1 MRAVSHSARWTEV
14 RSIGGALAGISRS
27 DRFEEKGMAMSESLS
42 TLIVMLFQDKP
53 GEGSAVGDGV
63 SAPFGRHLLD
73 PAREGQI
80 ELVGRLEHLRS
91 FALPIPVSRRP
102 AVVKGGIDRDLGDK
116 EWGQSERES
125 RPADTMPGF
134 GGADDGVS
142 EFGWPMSRLLEPVF
156 PEHGADVLQ
165 SRGSPSWDEEAR
177 VRWPRE
183 TLAHP
188 AFENSPYTLP
198 ASVSVG
204 KGQQS
209 TQVAAGDISPGQIV
223 TTISR
228 PGLAEVV
235 DPRWV
240 PMRGTGQDGGLSAN
254 WPRLVAHAA
263 AETNRF
269 SLALEEDGRR
279 RMPSDPVAP
288 VPTTD
293 GLSGAL
299 GSVWP
304 PNLATPGAVLPGGD
318 DPGEVGGSS
327 GFSAVPPPAMKRQP
341 ATNSDWSS
349 GTSFADAAARLQGHG
364 RVPRI
369 EGNDVGT
376 TRSADGQM
384 AAAVQVNGGVSM
396 DGRRLGQVSLTSQV
410 RHASLP
416 PAGQSRVNTRS
427 AALFPGTRIPQ

>member
-1 MRAVSHSARWTEV
+1 
-14 RSIGGALAGISRS
+14 
-27 DRFEEKGMAMSESLS
+27 MAMSESLT
-42 TLIVMLFQDKP
+42 TLIAMLFHDNSM
-53 GEGSAVGDGV
+53 ESSTVGRGV
-63 SAPFGRHLLD
+63 PPPVGRHLLD
-73 PAREGQI
+73 PSREGQI
-80 ELVGRLEHLRS
+80 ELVGRLEHWPSL
-91 FALPIPVSRRP
+91 ALPIPIPRRP
-102 AVVKGGIDRDLGDK
+102 ALVKGRVDQAGGDT
-116 EWGQSERES
+116 EWRQPERGS
-125 RPADTMPGF
+125 RPADTMPGLE
-134 GGADDGVS
+134 GSGNGVS
-142 EFGWPMSRLLEPVF
+142 EFGSPMSRLLEPVF
-156 PEHGADVLQ
+156 AEPGAEVLQ
-165 SRGSPSWDEEAR
+165 RRGSSSSDEEVR
-177 VRWPRE
+177 FRWPKE
-183 TLAHP
+183 TLAYL
-188 AFENSPYTLP
+188 AFESRPPSLP
-198 ASVSVG
+198 ALVPVG
-204 KGQQS
+204 MSQPS
-209 TQVAAGDISPGQIV
+209 TQVVAGEVPPEQIL
-223 TTISR
+223 TTFAS
-228 PGLAEVV
+228 PGLAGVL
-235 DPRWV
+235 DQRWL
-240 PMRGTGQDGGLSAN
+240 PIRGTGQDGGLSAN

-279 RMPSDPVAP
+279 RMSSDPVAP

-304 PNLATPGAVLPGGD
+304 PNLATPEAVLPGGD

-376 TRSADGQM
+376 PRSADGQM